1 MLNWLPEH
9 IQKPVASIPTTG
21 TPHSLV
27 RRSADVLA
35 LLIRDALLAG
45 DHESAFALAGVR
57 DVLNGLSKPT
67 DPLRRRAE
75 SDAYDFIADYTESQ
89 AEVGVRGQAL
99 ADLKLVADVLAA
111 TDIARK
117 QEAASGQLCSF
128 ARVEEII
135 GNLYAKSND

>member
-67 DPLRRRAE
+67 DTLRRRAE
-75 SDAYDFIADYTESQ
+75 SDAYDFIADYTES
-89 AEVGVRGQAL
+89 G
-99 ADLKLVADVLAA
+99 
-111 TDIARK
+111 
-117 QEAASGQLCSF
+117 
-128 ARVEEII
+128 
-135 GNLYAKSND
+135 Y

>member
-67 DPLRRRAE
+67 DILRRRAE

-89 AEVGVRGQAL
+89 AEVGG
-99 ADLKLVADVLAA
+99 
-111 TDIARK
+111 
-117 QEAASGQLCSF
+117 
-128 ARVEEII
+128 
-135 GNLYAKSND
+135 